1 MKKAKKTEEIRK
13 ENDKQVER
21 NYPTIFH
28 APSKRVVEEATEY
41 VADRFGRAL
50 TRLSDR

>member
-1 MKKAKKTEEIRK
+1 MKKAKKIEEIER
-13 ENDKQVER
+13 ENEKQVQMTGHVGFR
-21 NYPTIFH
+21 
-28 APSKRVVEEATEY
+28 APSKEVVEEATEY